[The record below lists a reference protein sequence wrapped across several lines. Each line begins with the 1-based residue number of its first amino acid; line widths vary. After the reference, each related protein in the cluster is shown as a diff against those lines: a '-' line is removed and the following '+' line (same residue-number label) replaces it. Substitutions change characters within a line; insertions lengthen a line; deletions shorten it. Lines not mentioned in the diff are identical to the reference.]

1 MSFEARRD
9 SLVAWMDGHMM
20 KGGSDVPA
28 RLLTLIA
35 LLERLREVPAL
46 DIDRHKAS
54 SGMQLVEHNRF
65 VDKATARF
73 CVTSPVQEKGRR
85 SNNLHAWANPLFD
98 WLRSAGFRE
107 GRVGIND
114 DLLSGAQEAAAKRL
128 AAINEDKPL
137 IARYNLGTAVAVIA
151 DLLDQAQEKKRAKDV
166 AEYLVGAKLELR
178 FGEGIVTPKNVN
190 APSGMNL
197 ADFRIGNMAIEVTTV
212 ERPDKSHLDQLARM
226 VGNTGLQVWF
236 LARLRD
242 RERWQT
248 AIDALFEG
256 QASRIVV
263 ADVETFIGQNIM
275 EIGRFQTE
283 GVRGELSRLFE
294 QYSRRWLPP
303 VGAGGL
309 RIVNM
314 EDRH

>member
-1 MSFEARRD
+1 
-9 SLVAWMDGHMM
+9 
-20 KGGSDVPA
+20 
-28 RLLTLIA
+28 
-35 LLERLREVPAL
+35 
-46 DIDRHKAS
+46 
-54 SGMQLVEHNRF
+54 MQLVEHNGF
-65 VDKATARF
+65 VDKALARF
-73 CVTSPVQEKGRR
+73 GVASPVQEKGRR

-107 GRVGIND
+107 GQAGAND

-128 AAINEDKPL
+128 AVINEDKPL
-137 IARYNLGTAVAVIA
+137 IARYNRGTAVAVIS

-178 FGEGIVTPKNVN
+178 FGKGIVTPKNVN
-190 APSGMNL
+190 TPSGVNL

-212 ERPDKSHLDQLARM
+212 ERPDKSHLDQLAGIL
-226 VGNTGLQVWF
+226 GNTGLQVWF
-236 LARLRD
+236 LTRLRD

-248 AIDALFEG
+248 AIDAMFEG

-263 ADVETFIGQNIM
+263 ADVETFVGQNIT

-283 GVRGELSRLFE
+283 DVRGELSRLFD

-309 RIVNM
+309 RIVSM
-314 EDRH
+314 EDLH